1 MGVGLPYAP
10 KAGRKGNILQ
20 VVSLI
25 AQNCQEVI
33 VTDGKY
39 FPEIQGPYAPNWHPR
54 PVYDKTQLHRR
65 WLGGVTSNAQN

>member
-1 MGVGLPYAP
+1 LPYAP

-39 FPEIQGPYAPNWHPR
+39 FPEIQGPYAPNCTRDLSTTRHSCIGAGSEVSPATHKIR
-54 PVYDKTQLHRR
+54 K
-65 WLGGVTSNAQN
+65 